1 MNKERKKQMWN
12 VDKNEI
18 FEMNKGNIY
27 QVSPSSS
34 LPRQQMCVYV
44 CGIFVRFAY
53 CIFAHDLWADK
64 KKIAFRIRIFCI
76 HYTVYI

>member
-1 MNKERKKQMWN
+1 M
-12 VDKNEI
+12 DKNEI

-44 CGIFVRFAY
+44 CGVRVSLCVLRTAFLPMIYGQTRKKSLLELEYFV
-53 CIFAHDLWADK
+53 
-64 KKIAFRIRIFCI
+64 
-76 HYTVYI
+76 YTIQYTYK